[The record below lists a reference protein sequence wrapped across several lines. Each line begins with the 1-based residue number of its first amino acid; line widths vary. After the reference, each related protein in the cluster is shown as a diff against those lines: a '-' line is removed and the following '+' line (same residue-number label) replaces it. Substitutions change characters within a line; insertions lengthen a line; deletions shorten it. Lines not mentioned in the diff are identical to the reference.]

1 MNKYR
6 IGSHRLKGWDYAN
19 NGIYF
24 ITIVTANRNCVF
36 GEIVN
41 GEMKYSKLGQIAYD
55 EFLKSVEM
63 RKELQLGAFCLMPN
77 HLHAILILENNESGS
92 VESHDR
98 AILQNDHAILQNDRA
113 ILQNDR
119 AVLQNDRA
127 ILQND
132 RAVPRTTGIAYRS
145 PKSISSFVA
154 QYKPAVISRYDD
166 WVDSGNPGEKYNR
179 KNPLWQSNYHDHIV
193 RDQQEYDRIKEYII
207 NNPLK
212 WDEDDC
218 SIMHINGY
226 HAVQAPEQSS
236 VPLL

>member
-1 MNKYR
+1 MEKFMNKYR

-19 NGIYF
+19 DGIYF

-55 EFLKSVEM
+55 EFMKSIEI

-77 HLHAILILENNESGS
+77 HLHAILILKNNESDS
-92 VESHDR
+92 VEPHG
-98 AILQNDHAILQNDRA
+98 
-113 ILQNDR
+113 R
-119 AVLQNDRA
+119 AVLRNDRT
-127 ILQND
+127 
-132 RAVPRTTGIAYRS
+132 VPQTGVAYRS

-166 WVDSGNPGEKYNR
+166 WVDTVGTHGCAYQQKYNR
-179 KNPLWQSNYHDHIV
+179 ENPLWQSNYHDHII
-193 RDQQEYDRIKEYII
+193 RNQQEYDRIKEYII

-212 WDEDDC
+212 WDEDKC
-218 SIMHINGY
+218 NGI
-226 HAVQAPEQSS
+226 
-236 VPLL
+236 